1 MNNNDI
7 NNIVNDLNTM
17 IKKLE
22 NKIKIYD
29 KEAQKLKLEK
39 PPAGLPSN
47 LRTNQSILKWS
58 DSLRN

>member
-1 MNNNDI
+1 MNNKDI
-7 NNIVNDLNTM
+7 DNIVDNLNVV
-17 IKKLE
+17 IKELE
-22 NKIKIYD
+22 NKIKVYD